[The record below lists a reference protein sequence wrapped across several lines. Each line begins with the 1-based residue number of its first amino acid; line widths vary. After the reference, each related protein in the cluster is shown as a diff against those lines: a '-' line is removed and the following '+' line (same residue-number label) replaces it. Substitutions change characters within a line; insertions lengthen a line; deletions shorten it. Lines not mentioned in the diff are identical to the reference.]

1 MTSPRARKVRAP
13 APAAAPTPSIEAESR
28 APRTPQ
34 QSRGQKRV
42 EEILD
47 AAESVIAEHGLE
59 AATTNAIAERAGAS
73 VGSLYHFF
81 PSKDAI
87 VQALALRF
95 SDLMRD
101 LNAQAMPPSAVHL
114 PLDKLF
120 ERIVMNQVRL
130 IEERPAFS
138 AVYDVSCRDVL
149 GKTAYEEMENV
160 IIGQVVDFLSA
171 RLPRMPKKERE
182 IIARISVTV
191 VNNVLEDARLA
202 SPDKRPGILRE
213 LQHMMIRYFAP
224 MDAQYGPAK

>member
-1 MTSPRARKVRAP
+1 MKSPRPRASRRAATP
-13 APAAAPTPSIEAESR
+13 APGPASTEGEGRSARE
-28 APRTPQ
+28 PR

-47 AAESVIAEHGLE
+47 AAESVIAEQGLD

-87 VQALALRF
+87 VQALAMRF
-95 SDLMRD
+95 SAISEE
-101 LNAQAMPPSAVHL
+101 LNARAMPPSAVHL

-120 ERIVMNQVRL
+120 ERIVMNQVNL

-138 AVYDVSCRDVL
+138 AVYDASCRDVL
-149 GKTAYEEMENV
+149 GKQAYEEMDRV
-160 IIGQVVDFLSA
+160 IVGQVERFLAA

-182 IIARISVTV
+182 IAARISVTV
-191 VNNVLEDARLA
+191 VNDVLEDARLA
-202 SPDKRPGILRE
+202 GPELRRGLVRE
-213 LQHMMIRYFAP
+213 LQRMMVRYFAP
-224 MDAQYGPAK
+224 MDEHYGAPA